1 MNESIVSNESP
12 RRSLSIQLSSLMIVD
27 DSLSYGRLPSQN
39 LTLSILKLD
48 SSSFQVEVAK
58 TATVAELKDAV
69 EAVFRPEKISWPL
82 VWGQFCLCYEAQKL
96 VTETDY
102 LREYGIKDG
111 DQLHFVRHISNVC
124 SIQRKS
130 KKRIVNLN
138 QHGRSSSQVNK
149 FQQKE
154 NGDVNNIS
162 LDSIVIENGKVQNR
176 NKCQQKEN
184 GDVNNIS
191 LDSIVI
197 ENEKVQNRNAE
208 DNRLGMG
215 KLTGYLGGMFSEARM
230 AVVRRA
236 RKEGGISRGIVSS
249 FRKVKGI
256 VGQCRKPHKR
266 NTWKEF
272 SS

>member
-1 MNESIVSNESP
+1 MNEPIVSNESP
-12 RRSLSIQLSSLMIVD
+12 RRSLTVQLSSLMIVD
-27 DSLSYGRLPSQN
+27 DSLSYGKLPSQN
-39 LTLSILKLD
+39 LTLSVLKLD

-82 VWGQFCLCYEAQKL
+82 VWGQFCLCYDAQKL

-102 LREYGIKDG
+102 LRDYGIKDG
-111 DQLHFVRHISNVC
+111 DQLQFVRHISNVC
-124 SIQRKS
+124 SIQRKP
-130 KKRIVNLN
+130 KKRTVNLN
-138 QHGRSSSQVNK
+138 QHGRCRSSSQVNRY
-149 FQQKE
+149 QQKE
-154 NGDVNNIS
+154 NVDANNIS
-162 LDSIVIENGKVQNR
+162 LDSIVIENGKVQN
-176 NKCQQKEN
+176 C
-184 GDVNNIS
+184 
-191 LDSIVI
+191 
-197 ENEKVQNRNAE
+197 NAE
-208 DNRLGMG
+208 ENRVGMG

-236 RKEGGISRGIVSS
+236 RMEGGISRGIASS

>member
-1 MNESIVSNESP
+1 MNESIVSNDSP
-12 RRSLSIQLSSLMIVD
+12 RRSLSVQLSSLMIVD
-27 DSLSYGRLPSQN
+27 DSLSYDKLPSQN

-48 SSSFQVEVAK
+48 SSSFLEVAK

-69 EAVFRPEKISWPL
+69 EAVFRPEKVSWPL

-102 LREYGIKDG
+102 LRDYGIKDS

-124 SIQRKS
+124 SIQKKS

-138 QHGRSSSQVNK
+138 QHGRSPSQVNRC
-149 FQQKE
+149 QQRE
-154 NGDVNNIS
+154 NGDANNIG
-162 LDSIVIENGKVQNR
+162 LESIVIENGKVQNC
-176 NKCQQKEN
+176 NT
-184 GDVNNIS
+184 
-191 LDSIVI
+191 
-197 ENEKVQNRNAE
+197 E
-208 DNRLGMG
+208 DNRIGMG

-236 RKEGGISRGIVSS
+236 RMEGGISRGIASS